1 MRLSFRPLT
10 DDLWPDLESLFGPRG
25 ACAGCWCMY
34 WRGPARQFKENS
46 GDRNKRALQ
55 TLVRKGKVPGILAYR
70 GQEPIGWCAIE
81 PREAYPR
88 LESARTLKRIDD
100 LPVWSVTCLFVAKE
114 HRRTGVS
121 VALLGAAVKHAKR
134 LGAEW
139 VEGYPTSV
147 SDSKLPDPWIYT
159 GTEEAF
165 LRAGFSVVARPART
179 RPIMRCPTKG
189 KPAAR

>member
-10 DDLWPDLESLFGPRG
+10 DELWPDLESLFGPRG

-34 WRGPARQFKENS
+34 WRGPAKQFKENS
-46 GDRNKRALQ
+46 GDPNKRALR
-55 TLVRKGKVPGILAYR
+55 TLVRKGGVPGILAYR
-70 GQEPIGWCAIE
+70 GKEPVGWCAIE

-88 LESARTLKRIDD
+88 LEAARTLKRIDD
-100 LPVWSVTCLFVAKE
+100 LPVWSITCLFVAKE

-147 SDSKLPDPWIYT
+147 ADAKLPDPWIYT

-165 LRAGFSVVARPART
+165 LRAGFTVAARPART
-179 RPIMRCPTKG
+179 RPIMRYPTRSRS
-189 KPAAR
+189 AAR